1 MLATCQQHVGNMSKS
16 CQIWVDMRV
25 GANTKSTPTQEFFV
39 GNHRQIVD
47 TVVCT
52 DTEVHTPWGGI
63 TVGKLNKSKLSG
75 HVNGLR
81 LVRLWYACGAAAV
94 ANFFGSR
101 QR

>member
-1 MLATCQQHVGNMSKS
+1 MSATCQQHVGDVSKS
-16 CQIWVDMRV
+16 RQIWVDMRV
-25 GANTKSTPTQEFFV
+25 GANTKSTPTQEFCV
-39 GNHRQIVD
+39 RNHQQIVDSVVQTD

-52 DTEVHTPWGGI
+52 PRGRN

-75 HVNGLR
+75 HVNVLR
-81 LVRLWYACGAAAV
+81 LVRHWYAGGAAAV